1 VSGREAVVVLVTV
14 PTASVGERI
23 ARAAVEGRLAAAV
36 NVVPGVRSIFRWE
49 GRVEDQSE
57 LLLIL
62 KTDTARL
69 DALEA
74 SVCRLHPYTV
84 PSFLA
89 LPVVGGHA
97 PYLAWLGSVA
107 GPMEEKRG

>member
-1 VSGREAVVVLVTV
+1 VSGPEAVVVLVTV

-36 NVVPGVRSIFRWE
+36 NVVPGVRSIFRWQ
-49 GRVEDQSE
+49 GRVEDESE

-62 KTDTARL
+62 KTDAERL
-69 DALEA
+69 AALEA
-74 SVCRLHPYTV
+74 SVCQFHPYTV

-89 LPVVGGHA
+89 LPVVGGHE
-97 PYLAWLGSVA
+97 PYLAWLRGVV
-107 GPMEEKRG
+107 GPIDEGRG

>member
-23 ARAAVEGRLAAAV
+23 ARAAVEEGLAGAV
-36 NVVPGVRSIFRWE
+36 NVVPGVRSIFRWQ
-49 GRVEDQSE
+49 GHVEDAGE

-62 KTDTARL
+62 KTDAGRL
-69 DALEA
+69 AALEA
-74 SVCRLHPYTV
+74 SVCQFHPYTV

-89 LPVVGGHA
+89 LPVVAGHA
-97 PYLAWLGSVA
+97 PYLAWLKDAV
-107 GPMEEKRG
+107 GPIDQGRG